1 MHCTIL
7 AVGSDRLLLL
17 LLLLLSD
24 QVLLLMHVLSHDGLR
39 CQSIVVLTTL
49 LRLTIATSTTNIA
62 AVIKAYSLDL
72 GCASAEWLFT

>member
-1 MHCTIL
+1 MYCTIL
-7 AVGSDRLLLL
+7 AVSSDRLLL

-49 LRLTIATSTTNIA
+49 LRLTIATSIPNIA
-62 AVIKAYSLDL
+62 AVIKAYSLDF
-72 GCASAEWLFT
+72 GGTGAWWLLTQ